1 MNEQT
6 IMELGRQAMTVL
18 MLVAGPL
25 LLVGMTVGLF
35 ISVLQTVTSIREQ
48 TLTFVPKMAAVVAA
62 TLILLPWLLS
72 KLCQFTVALLG
83 NLNHYAS

>member
-6 IMELGRQAMTVL
+6 IMELGRQAMIVL

-25 LLVGMTVGLF
+25 LVVGMTVGLLV
-35 ISVLQTVTSIREQ
+35 SVLQTITSIREQ
-48 TLTFVPKMAAVVAA
+48 TLTFVPKMVAVVGA

-83 NLNHYAS
+83 NLNHYTS

>member
-25 LLVGMTVGLF
+25 LLVGMTVGLL

-48 TLTFVPKMAAVVAA
+48 TLTFVPKMAAVVGA

-72 KLCQFTVALLG
+72 KLCQFTIALLG